1 MFNHFIVP
9 ITSDICQ
16 KYAITK
22 VNNEINNI
30 TDEIINS
37 MNIKTSDLTNEINTN
52 ELSHI
57 NLNSILVNTITNKV
71 GANLSKKMN
80 TPEYNNIQIPI
91 GVFSGI
97 PMLSQI
103 DFKIPVNITSIGD
116 AKVDYETSLTSAGVN
131 QVSYQVWLN
140 IECDVS
146 IVSPVFSKN
155 VNIKRK
161 LLLVNTVFNGKVP
174 NGYANINLK

>member
-1 MFNHFIVP
+1 
-9 ITSDICQ
+9 
-16 KYAITK
+16 
-22 VNNEINNI
+22 
-30 TDEIINS
+30 
-37 MNIKTSDLTNEINTN
+37 
-52 ELSHI
+52 
-57 NLNSILVNTITNKV
+57 
-71 GANLSKKMN
+71 MN